1 MKKFIVC
8 TSINYPTEAIEKFDS
23 LPDWKLIVV
32 GDLKTPTDFSLKN
45 GIYMSPR
52 DQIKMD
58 EDLSDLIG
66 WNSIQRRNF
75 GLAYAF
81 KNDGDLIASVDDDN
95 IPLGGWGSE
104 ILINRSLKIKE
115 FQANDD
121 AFDPIGATEY
131 KGIWHRGFPL
141 ELIKDRSYDDH
152 TIKEITPSIQANFWN
167 GDPDIDAFCRLEHK
181 PECDFSPES
190 FPFTSNKISPFNSQN
205 TILAREVLLEYFL
218 FPHVGRMDDIWASYY
233 VQAKGHRVV
242 YDKATVYQK
251 RNEHNL
257 LEDLRKE
264 YLGYENNLKLINS
277 LYDSPG
283 NINDYLPER
292 TLKAWS
298 AYRKLLEK

>member
-1 MKKFIVC
+1 MNKFIVC
-8 TSINYPTEAIEKFDS
+8 TSINYPTEAIKKFDS

-32 GDLKTPTDFSLKN
+32 GDLKTPKDFSLKN
-45 GIYMSPR
+45 GIYISPR
-52 DQIKMD
+52 DQIRMD

-95 IPLGGWGSE
+95 IPLDGWGSE
-104 ILINRSLKIKE
+104 IFIGRNLELKE
-115 FQANDD
+115 FQVKEN

-141 ELIKDRSYDDH
+141 ELIKDRIYDNY
-152 TIKEITPSIQANFWN
+152 TIKTIKPTIQANFWN

-181 PECDFSPES
+181 PECDFRPES

-205 TILAREVLLEYFL
+205 TILAREALLEYFL

-233 VQAKGHRVV
+233 VQAKGFRVV

-257 LEDLRKE
+257 LEDLRRE
-264 YLGYENNLKLINS
+264 YLGYENNLQLISN
-277 LYDSPG
+277 LYESP
-283 NINDYLPER
+283 NIINDYLPER